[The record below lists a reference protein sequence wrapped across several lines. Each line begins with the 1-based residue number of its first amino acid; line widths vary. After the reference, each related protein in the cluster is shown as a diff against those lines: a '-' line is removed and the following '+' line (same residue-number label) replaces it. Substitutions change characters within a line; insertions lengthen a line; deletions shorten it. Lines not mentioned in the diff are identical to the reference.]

1 MEKQQAENNLKIEK
15 QTENSLQAQT
25 MIGHSGNS
33 DVDIKVN
40 IEIETKA
47 IAYGML
53 CSLYAKGDLTEQ
65 QLEKA
70 ISKLDKLI
78 EKDRENKKK
87 IEYTT
92 SQSQPKLYSAPK
104 QTKRR
109 NWII

>member
-1 MEKQQAENNLKIEK
+1 MEKQAENNLQLEK
-15 QTENSLQAQT
+15 QVENTLQAQT
-25 MIGHSGNS
+25 TIGHSGNS
-33 DVDIKVN
+33 DVDINVN
-40 IEIETKA
+40 IEIETKS

-65 QLEKA
+65 ELEKA
-70 ISKLDKLI
+70 IDRLDKLI
-78 EKDRENKKK
+78 EKDRKNKKK

-92 SQSQPKLYSAPK
+92 TESQPKLYSTPK